1 MRERGFVTMGLLALA
16 FPACGETGAPGAA
29 GDARTRSLEESA
41 EIAAERVQALGE
53 EFAVVEVAARTQSAF
68 RVAPH
73 EARLMISATDPE
85 GIPVLDETFRLRPDG
100 GIESAYLRAQT
111 RTGYSMSTF
120 SLAEEDG
127 GRMLQLRQ
135 RLAALKA
142 AAPGQNEL
150 NINAYVSGCLKEG
163 YETPDVLRLTFFLR
177 IRPNEEFFPL
187 LSEMELPNTGRDFQS
202 GFWNPCGEKRGT

>member
-1 MRERGFVTMGLLALA
+1 MRMSGTGLALA
-16 FPACGETGAPGAA
+16 LALVACGDTGPPEAAADAPAMSIEET
-29 GDARTRSLEESA
+29 
-41 EIAAERVQALGE
+41 AERTAERLQALGE

-68 RVAPH
+68 RVAPD
-73 EARLMISATDPE
+73 EARLMISAADPE
-85 GIPVLDETFRLRPDG
+85 GVPVLDETFRLRPDD
-100 GIESAYLRAQT
+100 GIESAYLRAET

-120 SLAEEDG
+120 SLAEEDS

-142 AAPGQNEL
+142 AAPGENEL
-150 NINAYVSGCLKEG
+150 SINAYVSGCLQEG
-163 YETPDVLRLTFFLR
+163 FETPDALRLTFFLR